1 MVFKFVIFF
10 IICIKVIY
18 GNHDNKDYAI
28 IIDAGS
34 TGSRAFVFEFSLEN
48 GVRKVIGTKGMKVTP
63 GLSSFGDN
71 PKKAI
76 SYFEP
81 LLIDCTKFIP
91 KSKLENTQLF
101 IKGTAGMRLL
111 EDKKQEDIWNE
122 LINGLKDHPDIP
134 FKILR
139 SNLGTIDGHS
149 EAYYAVLS
157 SNYIAGSID
166 GNLKRIPN
174 VEMVGALDM
183 GGSST
188 QLIFH
193 TYTKPTESVKSKD
206 FWSHSWLNYGVEVMR
221 DKVHDYLINHYE
233 NSTANNRVKL
243 VDNILLKN
251 PCTFSGHEFIRDQ
264 YIIKGY
270 GDGVQCVDI
279 IKKLVWNNY
288 DEKCNIGKA
297 CSVDDIT
304 HPDIKGHFYGM
315 SVYFY
320 ALDCIRQLG
329 PETLNHWPNPSI
341 NELEAAAHKFCE
353 FEWSIVESTMIPSP
367 HKYTRDDQI
376 VNRCLE
382 GLYLVTLLEY
392 GFGFDGDA
400 RDITLALEI
409 EGHEVEWT
417 LGFALSEVSLP
428 LIDVKKIASNSN
440 SNNNLKQLFSIV
452 QKKIQIVI
460 SSIKAII
467 ISIFLTPFYFNK

>member
-1 MVFKFVIFF
+1 MLFQFF
-10 IICIKVIY
+10 ILIIICIKLIY
-18 GNHDNKDYAI
+18 GNNNDRDFAI
-28 IIDAGS
+28 VIDAGS
-34 TGSRAFVFEFSLEN
+34 TGSRAFIFEFTLNEN

-71 PKKAI
+71 PQKAI

-81 LLIDCTKFIP
+81 LLIDCTTFIP
-91 KSKLENTQLF
+91 KSKRESTKVF

-111 EDKKQEDIWNE
+111 EDKKQEQIWND
-122 LINGLKDHPDIP
+122 LVNGLKDHPDIP

-193 TYTKPTESVKSKD
+193 TDTKPNEPVNSKD

-221 DKVHDYLINHYE
+221 DRIHDYLINHYE
-233 NSTANNRVKL
+233 NATANNRVKL
-243 VDNILLKN
+243 ADNIILKN
-251 PCTFSGHEFIRDQ
+251 PCTFKGYEFLSGQ
-264 YIIKGY
+264 YIIRGY
-270 GDGVQCVDI
+270 GDGIQCVEI
-279 IKKLVWNNY
+279 IKKIIWTDY
-288 DEKCNIGKA
+288 DEKCNIGKS
-297 CSVDDIT
+297 CSVDDIA
-304 HPDIKGHFYGM
+304 HPEIKGHFYGM

-329 PETLNHWPNPSI
+329 PETLHNWPNPTI
-341 NELEAAAHKFCE
+341 NELETAAHKFCE
-353 FEWSIVESTMIPSP
+353 FEWSTVESTMIPSP
-367 HKYTRDDQI
+367 HKFTRDDQI

-417 LGFALSEVSLP
+417 LGFALSEVNLP
-428 LIDVKKIASNSN
+428 LKDEKKVSSYSNDGFS
-440 SNNNLKQLFSIV
+440 LKQYISV
-452 QKKIQIVI
+452 VGQKIQF
-460 SSIKAII
+460 I
-467 ISIFLTPFYFNK
+467 ISRIFSFFNI